1 MFSVLVAQ
9 LCPTPCDPVDCSP
22 PVSSICVILQA
33 RTLERT
39 AIPTSRGIFPTQG
52 WHPGLLHCRQILYQL
67 SHQGSMQRLAGR
79 SQGDH
84 SWCFRAVYTDIFR
97 QWGRLGRQ
105 EPCSPEAWLL
115 WVWPDSEDGYLA
127 PSLDCPLLL
136 GPHPGG
142 FWRSLMADRCSYHPL
157 PTGLKDSSA
166 PGKPILAGRVLGS
179 HQPDCNWVVK
189 KKKKGTVFCWV
200 VFSESTSGEEWPHH
214 ADRAP
219 PPPRGCAL
227 GWMAA
232 CRLPGSEMPTHVQ
245 EAAGPQQSHALWPTG
260 GASLSSESSQ
270 PFAQKGPW
278 GVRSCSCLHLV
289 FLTWES
295 MTTSSALGSLK
306 IVCQLSEKDQY
317 SGILLSLP
325 SEQIWI
331 MKSIGTII

>member
-1 MFSVLVAQ
+1 MLVAQ

-22 PVSSICVILQA
+22 PGSSVCVILQA

-67 SHQGSMQRLAGR
+67 SYQGTMQRLTGR

-84 SWCFRAVYTDIFR
+84 SRCFRAVYADIFR

-127 PSLDCPLLL
+127 PSPDCPLLL
-136 GPHPGG
+136 GPHPGV
-142 FWRSLMADRCSYHPL
+142 FWRSLMADRHSYRPL

-189 KKKKGTVFCWV
+189 KEKKRNCFLLGCILWIDFWRGAATPCRSSTPSTQGLCSWV
-200 VFSESTSGEEWPHH
+200 DGRVPASRFWNAHTCAGGRRASAESRRLTHG
-214 ADRAP
+214 
-219 PPPRGCAL
+219 RGITIC
-227 GWMAA
+227 
-232 CRLPGSEMPTHVQ
+232 
-245 EAAGPQQSHALWPTG
+245 
-260 GASLSSESSQ
+260 SESSQ
-270 PFAQKGPW
+270 PFAQKAPW

-295 MTTSSALGSLK
+295 MNTSSALRSLK
-306 IVCQLSEKDQY
+306 IVCQLSKKDQY